1 MLKARLLSEGTAR
14 LEGVPGNGYVS
25 ASTAGPGAGGPG
37 SVFFSLGGKRVR
49 LALDPE
55 SSIRIFHRGAGLA
68 TLFVDGK
75 EIEGVI
81 EPIAL
86 HCPRQAYLT
95 VSSGCIFSCRYC
107 EVPGHPQRRKS
118 VDEIVAMVAR
128 VADRIDAIS
137 LTSGV
142 MGSVEEEEEYVLGV
156 VRRLARFGIPIGVSI
171 YPTKE
176 SAERLHALGVVEV
189 KFNVETATDAL
200 FARMCPGLSRDDIW
214 QALGKSVPL
223 FGKNHVFSNLIIGL
237 GETDEEVGDCI
248 HALTRMGVIPVIRP
262 LSPAAG
268 CRGYRRPSKERI
280 LAVNRIHADALHRAG
295 LDPGAAM
302 TMCVACTGCDLVPGR
317 DDT

>member
-14 LEGVPGNGYVS
+14 LEGEPGNGYIS

-37 SVFFSLGGKRVR
+37 SVFFSHKEKRVR
-49 LALDPE
+49 LALDQK
-55 SSIRIFHRGAGLA
+55 SSIRILHRGEGKA

-75 EIEGVI
+75 EIEGVL

-107 EVPGHPQRRKS
+107 EVFGHPHRRKS
-118 VDEIVAMVAR
+118 VDEIVSMVER

-156 VRRLARFGIPIGVSI
+156 VRRLTRFGIPIGVSI
-171 YPTKE
+171 YPTDK

-189 KFNVETATDAL
+189 KFNVETATDEL
-200 FARMCPGLSRDDIW
+200 FARMCPGLSRDSIW
-214 QALGKSVPL
+214 RALGQSVPL
-223 FGKNHVFSNLIIGL
+223 FGRNHVFSNLIIGL
-237 GETDEEVGDCI
+237 GETDDEVRECI

-262 LSPAAG
+262 LTPAAG
-268 CRGYRRPSKERI
+268 CKGYRRPSKERV
-280 LAVNRIHADALHRAG
+280 LAINRIHADALREAG
-295 LDPGAAM
+295 LDPGEAL

-317 DDT
+317 DDP